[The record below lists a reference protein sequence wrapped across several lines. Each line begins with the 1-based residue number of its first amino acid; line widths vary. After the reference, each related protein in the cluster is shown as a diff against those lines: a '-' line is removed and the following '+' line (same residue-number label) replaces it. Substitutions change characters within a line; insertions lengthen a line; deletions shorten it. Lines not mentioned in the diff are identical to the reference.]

1 MLTGMMPSTEN
12 QSLCRRMD
20 ERSHD
25 RVVRIG
31 TPTADVIQSSGNDLP
46 TGG

>member
-1 MLTGMMPSTEN
+1 MLTGMMPSTEK
-12 QSLCRRMD
+12 QPPCRRMD

-31 TPTADVIQSSGNDLP
+31 TPTADVIQSSGKDLP
-46 TGG
+46 LGG